1 MTNFKNKN
9 TMEKIENKDFIRVMV
24 ASVFGVAIIIA
35 ALLLGNAYSQKFKE
49 ENVISVTGLGEVK
62 FESNLIVWKGMFS
75 RNSSNLK
82 EAYTMLEKDSD
93 IVKNYIKKNG
103 VNDSIVNFSAID
115 IIEVYE
121 DKFGNDG
128 RYVGR
133 AFAGYRLEQKIEVQS
148 VDLDKIERLGGG
160 ITELIND
167 GINIV
172 SYQPQYYYTKL
183 DDIKLELISKATEDA
198 RQRAEKISEN
208 SNSKLG
214 KLQKAR
220 MGIVQITATNSSDDY
235 SWGGSYNTSSRFKTA
250 SITMKLDFYSK

>member
-1 MTNFKNKN
+1 
-9 TMEKIENKDFIRVMV
+9 MEKKDIVKVIV
-24 ASVFGVAIIIA
+24 ASVFGIAIVLA
-35 ALLLGNAYSQKFKE
+35 AIFLGNAYSQKFKE
-49 ENVISVTGLGEVK
+49 ENVVSVTGLGEVK

-82 EAYTMLEKDSD
+82 EAYAMLEKDSQM
-93 IVKNYIKKNG
+93 VRAYINKDG
-103 VNDSIVNFSAID
+103 VSDSIVNFSAID
-115 IIEVYE
+115 IIEVYD
-121 DKFGNDG
+121 DKFNDG

-133 AFAGYRLEQKIEVQS
+133 TFAGYRLEQKVEIQS
-148 VDLDKIERLGGG
+148 VNIDKVESLGGG

-198 RQRAEKISEN
+198 RQRAEKIAEN
-208 SNSKLG
+208 SNCKLG

-250 SITMKLDFYSK
+250 SITMKLDFYTK